1 MWRGLQGHLA
11 PHSGLNPSPG
21 GGGRGGARLV
31 GGPSGVTCSPAL
43 CAAGEAAARL
53 GPSPSHRPFQ
63 FLSVG
68 ALSPAAAAPP
78 LRDPG
83 LGAVTPGSMEPFLRK
98 RLTFLSFF
106 WDKIWPVAAPDDGVP
121 GFPDPAAS
129 AEPEP
134 PATEPCGAPAPAQ
147 LFRAL
152 YDFTAWCSAELSVS
166 RGDRLY
172 ALKAEGDYIF
182 ARRLSGPPS
191 TGLVPI
197 THLAKAT
204 PETLADYP

>member
-1 MWRGLQGHLA
+1 
-11 PHSGLNPSPG
+11 
-21 GGGRGGARLV
+21 
-31 GGPSGVTCSPAL
+31 
-43 CAAGEAAARL
+43 
-53 GPSPSHRPFQ
+53 
-63 FLSVG
+63 
-68 ALSPAAAAPP
+68 
-78 LRDPG
+78 
-83 LGAVTPGSMEPFLRK
+83 MEPFLRK

-134 PATEPCGAPAPAQ
+134 PATEPCSPPAPTK
-147 LFRAL
+147 LFQAL
-152 YDFTAWCSAELSVS
+152 YDFRARCSAELSVS

-172 ALKAEGDYIF
+172 ALKEEGDYIF

-204 PETLADYP
+204 PETLSDHP